1 MTRIQHII
9 TTVATILFFTILFI
23 GSNWFTHAH
32 NTIRIAPATSLEL
45 IIKHARF
52 YGVSEK
58 LLIDLATIES
68 NLCKDV
74 VSKVSSARGCF
85 QFVRSTWDRY
95 CSGSVMS
102 ENDNIRCAAKMVKGG
117 KIGHWLVNEKTRS
130 RLVAKGYNF

>member
-1 MTRIQHII
+1 M
-9 TTVATILFFTILFI
+9 TILALIFFASLFI
-23 GSNWFTHAH
+23 ASNWFTHEKRV
-32 NTIRIAPATSLEL
+32 IEIKPASSLEL

-58 LLIDLATIES
+58 LLVDLATIES

-95 CSGSVMS
+95 CTGSPLS
-102 ENDNIRCAAKMVKGG
+102 ENDNIRCAAKMI
-117 KIGHWLVNEKTRS
+117 KIGGITHWLNPETKS
-130 RLVAKGYNF
+130 KLLAKGYNF

>member
-1 MTRIQHII
+1 MKTLLTLI
-9 TTVATILFFTILFI
+9 FFASLSIA
-23 GSNWFTHAH
+23 SNWLMHEKRV
-32 NTIRIAPATSLEL
+32 IEIKPASSLEL

-58 LLIDLATIES
+58 LLVDLATIES

-95 CSGSVMS
+95 CVGDPLS
-102 ENDNIRCAAKMVKGG
+102 ENDNIRCAARLVKISGL
-117 KIGHWLVNEKTRS
+117 KHWLNKETKS
-130 RLVAKGYNF
+130 KLVAKGYNF